1 MNPDKL
7 FDYLDGKLPDWER
20 TELERRIAEDPQS
33 QKEFAAARRIHST
46 MRGESR
52 EVLLPEETDPNA
64 RGRKMAL
71 RVGVAF
77 VILIAVNVA
86 GGLLFIARHEASNP
100 NRKLL
105 ENQMRD
111 QLSKS
116 LQAASHAALTPPAL
130 ELTELEVR
138 AAAGQLN
145 NVADRVVSTAQS
157 AGGSATKEL
166 PDEHRIGVLVDVPA
180 NRESDFRKGIAS
192 LGGSQT
198 GGPSSSEASAT
209 SSEKKSFIIQVLETP
224 AP

>member
-1 MNPDKL
+1 
-7 FDYLDGKLPDWER
+7 
-20 TELERRIAEDPQS
+20 
-33 QKEFAAARRIHST
+33 

-52 EVLLPEETDPNA
+52 EALLPDGPDANA

-77 VILIAVNVA
+77 LILMAINVA
-86 GGLLFIARHEASNP
+86 AGLLFIARHEASNP

-105 ENQMRD
+105 EEQMRD

-116 LQAASHAALTPPAL
+116 LQAASHAALTPPAI
-130 ELTELEVR
+130 ELSELEVR
-138 AAAGQLN
+138 AAPGQLN

-157 AGGSATKEL
+157 MGGTATKEL
-166 PDEHRIGVLVDVPA
+166 PDEHRVGVLVDVAA
-180 NRESDFRKGIAS
+180 NRESDFRKQIAS

-198 GGPSSSEASAT
+198 GGPSPTEGST
-209 SSEKKSFIIQVLETP
+209 NSSEKKSFIIHVLETP